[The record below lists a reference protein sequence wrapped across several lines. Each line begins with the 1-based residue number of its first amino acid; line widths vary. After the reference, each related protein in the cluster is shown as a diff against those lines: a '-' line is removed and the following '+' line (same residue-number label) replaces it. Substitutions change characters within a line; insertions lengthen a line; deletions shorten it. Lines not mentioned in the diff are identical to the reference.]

1 MGRRERREEG
11 KPSMGVALERSL
23 GVLAWLT
30 GTTMLGMTL
39 LAVGELLAG

>member
-1 MGRRERREEG
+1 MGWCERRDEG
-11 KPSMGVALERSL
+11 RGRLERGL
-23 GVLAWLT
+23 GVLAWFI